1 MFFKSGPGAYFLV
14 DGQYGSTGKGLLADY
29 LSDTEGH
36 MVDAVTSNAG
46 PNSGHT
52 SYHGDEK
59 VVLKQLP
66 TLAVMEKLRNPD
78 TGDIPIYLS
87 AGAII
92 NPLILNAEVEK
103 YGVQVFLD
111 GSATVITDGD
121 VIMEGSGSIQQ
132 VAGTRQGVGA
142 ALARKVLR
150 DPSAV
155 ARSYPPETWH
165 PNIQVVE
172 GYQLDASKATVFM
185 EISQG
190 FSLGLNSRFYPK
202 VTSRECTVAQGCADA
217 RIAPQL
223 VKGVA
228 MVIRTYPIRVA
239 NHEGFSSGGHY
250 EDQQEINWSDIGI
263 EPELTTVTKR
273 PRRIFTFSRRQYI
286 DALIANRPTLVFCNF
301 MNYLPEEVQELWK
314 EGVRQDAF
322 KALGYNP
329 DFLWGYGPKVSDVR
343 AD

>member
-29 LSDTEGH
+29 LSHTEGH
-36 MVDAVTSNAG
+36 MVDVVTSNAG

-78 TGDIPIYLS
+78 VDPIPIYLS

-92 NPLILNAEVEK
+92 NPTILNAEVEK
-103 YGVQVFLD
+103 YGVRVFVD
-111 GSATVITDGD
+111 GSAAVITDQD
-121 VIMEGSGSIQQ
+121 VVAEGSGSIQA

-142 ALARKVLR
+142 VLARKVLR

-155 ARSYPPETWH
+155 ARYWPAETWR
-165 PNIQVVE
+165 PNITVVE
-172 GYQLDASKATVFM
+172 GFQMDARKVTVFM

-190 FSLGLNSRFYPK
+190 FSLGLNSHFYPK

-228 MVIRTYPIRVA
+228 MVVRTYPIRVG
-239 NHEGFSSGGHY
+239 NHEGFSSGDCY
-250 EDQQEINWSDIGI
+250 EDQMEINWEDIGI
-263 EPELTTVTKR
+263 APELTTVTKR
-273 PRRIFTFSRRQYI
+273 PRRLFTFSRRQFI
-286 DALIANRPTLVFCNF
+286 DALITNRPSLVFVNF
-301 MNYLPEEVQELWK
+301 MNYLPLEDQAAWK
-314 EGVRQDAF
+314 QGVMEDAHM
-322 KALGYNP
+322 ALGYIP
-329 DFLWGYGPKVSDVR
+329 DFLWGYGPKVEDVR
-343 AD
+343 NH